1 MKSFVGFMLRVV
13 PRVYFFG
20 LIKFDFVGKFQPEV
34 KWKTLLQVGF
44 NSRNQSRIQFQE
56 SNPGINSRN
65 TNLESI
71 LGIQTWIQFQES
83 KFISFL

>member
-1 MKSFVGFMLRVV
+1 MLRVV

-20 LIKFDFVGKFQPEV
+20 LIKFDFRGKFKPEV

-56 SNPGINSRN
+56 S
-65 TNLESI
+65 I
-71 LGIQTWIQFQES
+71 LGIQTWNQFQEPKS
-83 KFISFL
+83 VSIPGIKVGI